1 VIELVDFWAIKL
13 TSPVHRLAAGPKF
26 VAAGLILFGIIVS
39 RDLVFLLAT
48 FFLLNGV
55 VLLAGLPW
63 VRVLVPAFY
72 PAVLLVP
79 LLIAQG
85 AASPL
90 GTLLMVG
97 KAVDA
102 ALTMLALITITPYPV
117 LFSALR
123 RVAPGLLVDLLFLA
137 YRSFFILL
145 GVARDVLTALR
156 LRGGL
161 GARPWGRWLASVGQ
175 GISLIIV
182 RGIDLSEDFGRVL
195 RLRGYRGRLA
205 AGGTE
210 WRLGPPEL
218 AGLLLGLGTAVFGAE
233 HLLGGGLGAYN
244 GYWLILGAVLFLV
257 PGTLRLFRK
266 GGWVRWS

>member
-1 VIELVDFWAIKL
+1 MIELVDFWAIKL
-13 TSPVHRLAAGPKF
+13 ASPVHRLAAGPKF
-26 VAAGLILFGIIVS
+26 VAAGLILFGIVVS

-63 VRVLVPAFY
+63 IRVLIPAFY

-79 LLIAQG
+79 LFIAQG
-85 AASPL
+85 PASPL
-90 GTLLMVG
+90 ATLLMAG

-102 ALTMLALITITPYPV
+102 ALTMLALITTTPYPV

-137 YRSFFILL
+137 YRSFFILVR
-145 GVARDVLTALR
+145 VAQDVFTALR

-161 GARPWGRWLASVGQ
+161 GTRRWDRRLANVGQ
-175 GISLIIV
+175 GVGLVIV
-182 RGIDLSEDFGRVL
+182 RGIDLSEDFSRVL

-205 AGGTE
+205 VAGTE
-210 WRLGPPEL
+210 WRLGVPEL
-218 AGLLLGLGTAVFGAE
+218 TGLLLGLGAAVFGGE
-233 HLLGGGLGAYN
+233 GLLGGGLAAYN
-244 GYWLILGAVLFLV
+244 GYWLVLGAAFFGGL
-257 PGTLRLFRK
+257 GLFRLYGK
-266 GGWVRWS
+266 GGLVRWS